1 MRTRRHDLTNTNTNA
16 NTTLVNTCEHWD
28 THCMSNT
35 WEQQSQPS
43 LSSFNKERHGTA
55 FAILAMLEIM
65 FWRSPVGNRHIWK
78 WGTGLRQN
86 IPPRQNQPD
95 SDKTLILFVREQN
108 INKSIQTLKK
118 NIIAWKYFGREK
130 FTLQENYIYMYIIY
144 RFCIT
149 EHCWKMGSQK

>member
-1 MRTRRHDLTNTNTNA
+1 MRRHDLTNTNTKTFREHLQRAFPETFDFFRYLIRLMRTRRHDLTNTNTNTNTNA

-95 SDKTLILFVREQN
+95 SDKTLILFVRERN
-108 INKSIQTLKK
+108 INK
-118 NIIAWKYFGREK
+118 
-130 FTLQENYIYMYIIY
+130 
-144 RFCIT
+144 CI
-149 EHCWKMGSQK
+149 EIVR